1 MIEATILRDEGKIFG
16 FRIRGHA
23 ECVTG
28 GEYDLVCCA
37 VSILT
42 ENTVNSIETLT
53 TDRPLREEVQ
63 EGFLD
68 FELSKEC
75 TEASR
80 LLMDAMLLGLK
91 SIETQ
96 YGKHLTIRF
105 EEE

>member
-23 ECVTG
+23 DSAPG

-37 VSILT
+37 VSVLT
-42 ENTVNSIETLT
+42 ENTVNSIEALT
-53 TDRPLREEVQ
+53 ADQPVRLEVR
-63 EGFLD
+63 EGFLS
-68 FELSKEC
+68 FELPKDSSE
-75 TEASR
+75 ESR
-80 LLMDAMLLGLK
+80 LLLDSMLLGLQN
-91 SIETQ
+91 IEEQ